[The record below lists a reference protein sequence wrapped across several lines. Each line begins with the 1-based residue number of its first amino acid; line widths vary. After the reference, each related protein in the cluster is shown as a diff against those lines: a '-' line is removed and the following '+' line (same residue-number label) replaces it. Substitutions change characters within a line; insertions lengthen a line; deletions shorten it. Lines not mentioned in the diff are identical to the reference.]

1 MAAISGRNAFVYYTS
16 DGGSTY
22 NLIAR
27 VKDITIPQNTDEE
40 ESTSHDSAGVREYIP
55 GHSDNTCT
63 LTMVFDDTDS
73 THQFLQTA
81 ADAKTQFG
89 FRFRPRV
96 ASGAA
101 QRTWS
106 SGFITSLEKSAP
118 LEGVQE
124 MTVTIRLSGTPTN
137 ATQ

>member
-40 ESTSHDSAGVREYIP
+40 ETTSHDSAGVREYIP
-55 GHSDNTCT
+55 GHSDNTAT
-63 LTMVFDDTDS
+63 LTVVFDDTDA
-73 THQFLQTA
+73 THAFLQSA
-81 ADAKTQFG
+81 ADNKTQFG

-137 ATQ
+137 STQ